1 MRVDP
6 VAGRLVPDRLRGPA
20 WAVGMVAAALATSV
34 GIALRPGLA
43 AGAVLGAA
51 ILVFTLLRPLA
62 VIGVMLA
69 IGALDLSFVTGGFK
83 SLYLSLGGLDMNGIR
98 LIGMVASL
106 GAIMAVDPEVV
117 RHAIGRHGRLYLIFL
132 LYGAATLLYTSSL
145 IDGLRLLFKLAYP
158 FLVFVAVLGVVRT
171 REELGRLVDWILIG
185 AVTLSLINPLY
196 VIAGEYEIDP
206 SGFLRMRGLGGHQN
220 PFSFYLLVMI
230 FISYVRYTIRGQ
242 FRYLALCG
250 IFAAWIVATLT
261 RITFGASMAG
271 LVGVALYGAL
281 VARNY
286 RAIIGAAI
294 VGAALAIPLAPIVL
308 ERSLGFVPSP
318 GELIRMLSDP
328 GQLYRAI
335 NWQGREVYW
344 PFVFAAYL
352 SSPLLGLGLGASS
365 ALLRVEFA
373 GASDV
378 VHNEYLRLLSE
389 TGLIGVAL
397 FAAAVLW
404 WWALV
409 IRVGRTPD
417 PLAREFALPAAGG
430 ILAWAIISVT
440 DNAFD
445 YYAPFTQYIGF
456 LCAGALAAVSL
467 PSEAPSPSAAPSG
480 AAPAAAMQTAAE
492 PRAAHGVEGSDA
504 EG

>member
-1 MRVDP
+1 MPLFDVHAHLTHPELLPRLDDILRRARDAGVTTIVSNGLNPTDNQQVLELSRREPMVRPAIGLYPVDAVLRSMRVDP

-206 SGFLRMRGLGGHQN
+206 SGFLRMRGLGGHHLHLGPGPEQ
-220 PFSFYLLVMI
+220 PAGQGPEAE
-230 FISYVRYTIRGQ
+230 RG
-242 FRYLALCG
+242 
-250 IFAAWIVATLT
+250 
-261 RITFGASMAG
+261 
-271 LVGVALYGAL
+271 
-281 VARNY
+281 
-286 RAIIGAAI
+286 
-294 VGAALAIPLAPIVL
+294 
-308 ERSLGFVPSP
+308 RS
-318 GELIRMLSDP
+318 
-328 GQLYRAI
+328 
-335 NWQGREVYW
+335 
-344 PFVFAAYL
+344 
-352 SSPLLGLGLGASS
+352 GLGG
-365 ALLRVEFA
+365 EDPA
-373 GASDV
+373 GEE
-378 VHNEYLRLLSE
+378 HPRP
-389 TGLIGVAL
+389 
-397 FAAAVLW
+397 AV
-404 WWALV
+404 
-409 IRVGRTPD
+409 
-417 PLAREFALPAAGG
+417 
-430 ILAWAIISVT
+430 
-440 DNAFD
+440 
-445 YYAPFTQYIGF
+445 
-456 LCAGALAAVSL
+456 
-467 PSEAPSPSAAPSG
+467 
-480 AAPAAAMQTAAE
+480 PAAAHSVIVV
-492 PRAAHGVEGSDA
+492 PVRAASRTASTTRRVWTPSSMVTAWEGRPQRRSRKFSCSTRRGSRLVRA
-504 EG
+504 